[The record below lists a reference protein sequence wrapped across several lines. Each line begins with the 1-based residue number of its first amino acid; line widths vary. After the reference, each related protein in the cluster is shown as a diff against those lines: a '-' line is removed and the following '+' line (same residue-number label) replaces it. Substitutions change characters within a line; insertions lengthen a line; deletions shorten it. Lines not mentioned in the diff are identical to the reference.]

1 MKKILLLPALIVA
14 FVFSANAQKIITE
27 KGKLTDLAGESKF
40 KLEYNYDNFAV
51 GKYPT
56 EQAYID
62 YKKGEYAKKDAATAE
77 KFEAGWKSAREKY
90 YQPKFEELINK
101 SLGGKATVLPSNTD
115 AKYTLI
121 LKTTFIEPGFNV
133 GVMKQP
139 AYINVEYIFV
149 ETANPSNVVVKMSQS
164 KIPGSQYGGYDFDAS
179 TRIAESYAK
188 AGKML
193 GGLMGKS
200 LKVK

>member
-1 MKKILLLPALIVA
+1 MKKLLLLPFLVIALA
-14 FVFSANAQKIITE
+14 FSSNAQKIVVE
-27 KGKLTDLAGESKF
+27 KGQLADLKGQTKF
-40 KLEYNYDNFAV
+40 GLKYDFSNFAV

-56 EQAYID
+56 EQEYVD
-62 YKKGEYAKKDAATAE
+62 YKKGEYAKKDPKQAE
-77 KFEAGWKSAREKY
+77 NFENGWKAAREKY

-139 AYINVEYIFV
+139 AYINVEYIIV
-149 ETANPSNVVVKMSQS
+149 ETANPTNVVFKGSQT
-164 KIPGSQYGGYDFDAS
+164 KVPGSQYGGYDFDAS
-179 TRIAESYAK
+179 TRISESYAK
-188 AGKML
+188 AGKMF
-193 GGLMGKS
+193 GALMAKS
-200 LKVK
+200 LK

>member
-1 MKKILLLPALIVA
+1 MRKFFILTSLVSMLSLS
-14 FVFSANAQKIITE
+14 VFAQKIVTE
-27 KGKLTDLAGESKF
+27 AGDLSKLKGESKF
-40 KLEYNYDNFAV
+40 KLAYDFSNFAV
-51 GKYPT
+51 GKYPN
-56 EQAYID
+56 EQEYLA
-62 YKKGEYAKKDAATAE
+62 YKKGEYAKSDPKKAE
-77 KFEAGWKSAREKY
+77 DFENGWKAAREKY

-101 SLGGKATVLPSNTD
+101 SSEGKATFLPSSTD

-149 ETANPSNVVVKMSQS
+149 ETAKPENVVAKLSQ
-164 KIPGSQYGGYDFDAS
+164 KKVPGSQFGGYDFDAS

-193 GGLMGKS
+193 GGLVVKN
-200 LKVK
+200 LK

>member
-1 MKKILLLPALIVA
+1 MKKLLLVPFLMVA
-14 FVFSANAQKIITE
+14 FVFCSNAQKIVEET
-27 KGKLTDLAGESKF
+27 GKLADLKGQTKF
-40 KLEYNYDNFAV
+40 NLKYDFSNFAV

-56 EQAYID
+56 EQEYVD
-62 YKKGEYAKKDAATAE
+62 YKKGEYAKKDPKQAE
-77 KFEAGWKSAREKY
+77 NFEAGWKAAREKY

-133 GVMKQP
+133 GVMKQA
-139 AYINVEYIFV
+139 AYINVEYIIV
-149 ETANPSNVVVKMSQS
+149 ETANPSKVVYKSSQK
-164 KIPGSQYGGYDFDAS
+164 KIPGSQFGGYDFDAS

-188 AGKML
+188 AGKMFGAL
-193 GGLMGKS
+193 LAKS
-200 LKVK
+200 LK

>member
-1 MKKILLLPALIVA
+1 MKQFFILPLVLSILTLSV
-14 FVFSANAQKIITE
+14 SAQKIVTE
-27 KGKLTDLAGESKF
+27 SGDLSKLKGESKF
-40 KLEYNYDNFAV
+40 KLTYDFSNFAV

-56 EQAYID
+56 EKEYLE
-62 YKKGEYAKKDAATAE
+62 YKKGEYAKSDPKKAE
-77 KFEAGWKSAREKY
+77 DFENGWKAAREKY

-101 SLGGKATVLPSNTD
+101 SAGGKATFSPSNTD

-149 ETANPSNVVVKMSQS
+149 ETAQPSNVVAKLSQ
-164 KIPGSQYGGYDFDAS
+164 KKVPGSQFGGYDFDAS
-179 TRIAESYAK
+179 VRIAESYAK

-193 GGLMGKS
+193 GGLVAKS
-200 LKVK
+200 LK

>member
-1 MKKILLLPALIVA
+1 MKKIFLLPLMVVIIA
-14 FVFSANAQKIITE
+14 FSAAGQKITTVTGNLASM
-27 KGKLTDLAGESKF
+27 KGETKF
-40 KLEYNYDNFAV
+40 NLIYNYDNLAV

-56 EQAYID
+56 EQEYLD
-62 YKKGEYAKKDAATAE
+62 YKKGEYAKKDPAKAE
-77 KFEAGWKSAREKY
+77 EFEAGWKAARAKY

-101 SLGGKATVLPSNTD
+101 HAGRSVLPSNTD

-149 ETANPSNVVVKMSQS
+149 ETANPSNVVAKLTQN

-179 TRIAESYAK
+179 ARIAESYAK

-193 GGLMGKS
+193 GGLMAKT
-200 LKVK
+200 LK